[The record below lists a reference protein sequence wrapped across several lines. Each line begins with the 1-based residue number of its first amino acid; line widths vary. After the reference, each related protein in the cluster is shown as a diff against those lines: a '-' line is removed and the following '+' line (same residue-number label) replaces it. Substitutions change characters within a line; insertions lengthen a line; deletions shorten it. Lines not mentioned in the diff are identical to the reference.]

1 MLHPALHLLATR
13 PQWLADHADAYA
25 ELAAADFGDAA
36 SDWRR
41 SLLLGAATVCAL
53 CVAACLGGV
62 ALMLWAVT
70 PVLPP
75 HASWLLWATPAL
87 PLALA
92 GAALAAQ
99 RWPQRTEPFVMLR
112 QQLQLDMALL
122 REMGA
127 A

>member
-25 ELAAADFGDAA
+25 ELAAAEFGDAA
-36 SDWRR
+36 GGWRR
-41 SLLLGAATVCAL
+41 SLVLGAATVCAL
-53 CVAACLGGV
+53 GVAACLAGV

-75 HASWLLWATPAL
+75 HAAWLLWATPAL

-92 GAALAAQ
+92 VATLVAQ
-99 RWPQRTEPFVMLR
+99 RWPRRAEPFVTLR
-112 QQLQLDMALL
+112 QQLQLDMAML

-127 A
+127 S